1 MAQLPA
7 ENADFCTSVQAVW
20 YSPAP
25 SSAMLLAD
33 AAGLID
39 FIRSTLPVFSPMNKI
54 KQSLGT
60 CPVILLVFI
69 LTATADPIGLQ
80 HVQADED
87 PSHAKLSEETLLL
100 YGRVERALKDLD
112 GFLKAIDFE
121 KSGVIGIN
129 HFALSVGGID
139 AIRDL
144 EEGRGV
150 DPETLAALYAGFARP
165 EVAKHLN
172 VRKTE
177 GTSGALIIKIEDA
190 DGRLRYKGTTVRLY
204 SPTRLRELFERRENF
219 RNENDRQR
227 RDVFA
232 QFVYTR
238 RRRLGRIGNDSDRRE
253 VQELSDRYR
262 KLQPLLNDL
271 DSALRGEA
279 ATSSILAGSNSQ
291 HFFGYSLGGID
302 VLADLSERHA
312 VDPETLAAIYSEQI
326 SDDYAD
332 AFQFLP
338 GGGVAYNGEQI
349 KLYSADYLIECFK
362 RRDRLA
368 LQAYLR

>member
-1 MAQLPA
+1 MLFVFFLTVC
-7 ENADFCTSVQAVW
+7 ADTV
-20 YSPAP
+20 
-25 SSAMLLAD
+25 
-33 AAGLID
+33 
-39 FIRSTLPVFSPMNKI
+39 
-54 KQSLGT
+54 SLQR
-60 CPVILLVFI
+60 V
-69 LTATADPIGLQ
+69 
-80 HVQADED
+80 HADED
-87 PSHAKLSEETLLL
+87 ANRTKLSADTLLL

-112 GFLKAIDFE
+112 GFLKAINFE
-121 KSGVIGIN
+121 KSAVIGTN
-129 HFALSVGGID
+129 YFALSVGGID

-172 VRKTE
+172 LRKTE
-177 GTSGALIIKIEDA
+177 GTSGALVLKIEDA

-204 SPTRLRELFERRENF
+204 SPTRLRELFQRRESF
-219 RNENDRQR
+219 RSENDRQR
-227 RDVFA
+227 RAVFA
-232 QFVYTR
+232 TFVFDR
-238 RRRLGRIGNDSDRRE
+238 QRRLGRIRNDSDRSE

-279 ATSSILAGSNSQ
+279 ATSSVLAGSNSQ

-312 VDPETLAAIYSEQI
+312 VDPETLAAIYAEQI

-338 GGGVAYNGEQI
+338 GGGVEYNGEQI

-362 RRDRLA
+362 QRDRLV
-368 LQAYLR
+368 LQSYLR

>member
-1 MAQLPA
+1 
-7 ENADFCTSVQAVW
+7 
-20 YSPAP
+20 
-25 SSAMLLAD
+25 MLLAG
-33 AAGLID
+33 AVVIT
-39 FIRSTLPVFSPMNKI
+39 FIRSTLPVFIPMKKI

-60 CPVILLVFI
+60 RPVMLFVFLLAVC
-69 LTATADPIGLQ
+69 AESVSSQ
-80 HVQADED
+80 RVQADE
-87 PSHAKLSEETLLL
+87 AANKKILSGETLLL
-100 YGRVERALKDLD
+100 YGRVERAFKDLD
-112 GFLKAIDFE
+112 GYLKAINFE
-121 KSGVIGIN
+121 KSAVIGTN
-129 HFALSVGGID
+129 YFALSVGGID

-172 VRKTE
+172 LRKTE
-177 GTSGALIIKIEDA
+177 GTSGALVLKIEDA

-204 SPTRLRELFERRENF
+204 SPTRLRELFERRESF
-219 RNENDRQR
+219 RGENDRLR
-227 RDVFA
+227 RAVFA
-232 QFVYTR
+232 SFVFKR
-238 RRRLGRIGNDSDRRE
+238 HRRLGRIRNDSDRRE

-279 ATSSILAGSNSQ
+279 ATTSVLAGSNSQ

-312 VDPETLAAIYSEQI
+312 VDPETLAAIYAEQI

-338 GGGVAYNGEQI
+338 GGGIEYNGERI
-349 KLYSADYLIECFK
+349 KLYSADYLIECYK
-362 RRDRLA
+362 QRDRLV
-368 LQAYLR
+368 LQSFLR

>member
-1 MAQLPA
+1 MK
-7 ENADFCTSVQAVW
+7 
-20 YSPAP
+20 
-25 SSAMLLAD
+25 
-33 AAGLID
+33 
-39 FIRSTLPVFSPMNKI
+39 KI
-54 KQSLGT
+54 QQNVGT
-60 CPVILLVFI
+60 CAVVLFVFF
-69 LTATADPIGLQ
+69 LTVCAETVSLQ
-80 HVQADED
+80 RVHADED
-87 PSHAKLSEETLLL
+87 ANRTKLSGDTLLL

-112 GFLKAIDFE
+112 GFLKAINFE
-121 KSGVIGIN
+121 KSAVIGTN
-129 HFALSVGGID
+129 YFALSVGGID

-172 VRKTE
+172 LRKTE
-177 GTSGALIIKIEDA
+177 GTSGALVLKIEDA

-204 SPTRLRELFERRENF
+204 SPTRLRELFQLRESF
-219 RNENDRQR
+219 RSENDRQR
-227 RDVFA
+227 RAVFTT
-232 QFVYTR
+232 FVFDR
-238 RRRLGRIGNDSDRRE
+238 QRRLGRIRNDSDRNE

-279 ATSSILAGSNSQ
+279 ATSSVLAGANSQ

-312 VDPETLAAIYSEQI
+312 VDPETLAAIYAEQI

-338 GGGVAYNGEQI
+338 GGRVEYNGEQI

-362 RRDRLA
+362 QRDRLV
-368 LQAYLR
+368 LQSYLR